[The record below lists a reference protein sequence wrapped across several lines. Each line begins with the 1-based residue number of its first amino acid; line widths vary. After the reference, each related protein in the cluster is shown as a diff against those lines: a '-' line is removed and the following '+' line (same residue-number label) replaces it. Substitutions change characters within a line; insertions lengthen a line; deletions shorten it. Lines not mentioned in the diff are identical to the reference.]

1 MSWPVAGLLLLACA
15 VAGVV
20 LGLVPFRRLRR
31 LLLVLAVVGVLALF
45 APVRCSTTEPGGA
58 VGADPGQF
66 GGQRSCATLAGWRLP
81 EAASLDGDGPGYA
94 LALGGSALVLGGS
107 ALVGTIRRRRAPLEA

>member
-1 MSWPVAGLLLLACA
+1 MSWPVAGALLLGCLVAGVVIGLVPVRALRSVLLLLA
-15 VAGVV
+15 VAGV
-20 LGLVPFRRLRR
+20 LV
-31 LLLVLAVVGVLALF
+31 LF
-45 APVRCSTTEPGGA
+45 APVRCSTAEPGSP
-58 VGADPGQF
+58 VGAEAGQF

-81 EAASLDGDGPGYA
+81 EVASLDGDGPGYA

>member
-1 MSWPVAGLLLLACA
+1 MSWPIAGTLLLGCL
-15 VAGVV
+15 VV
-20 LGLVPFRRLRR
+20 GLGIGLVRVRALRGV
-31 LLLVLAVVGVLALF
+31 LLVLAVVGVLALF
-45 APVRCSTTEPGGA
+45 APVRCSSAERGA
-58 VGADPGQF
+58 ELGAEPGQF

-107 ALVGTIRRRRAPLEA
+107 ALVGRRRRRTVEA

>member
-1 MSWPVAGLLLLACA
+1 MSWPVAGALLAGCLLT
-15 VAGVV
+15 GVV
-20 LGLVPFRRLRR
+20 LGLAPLRWLRR
-31 LLLVLAVVGVLALF
+31 ILLFLAVLGVLVLF
-45 APVRCSTTEPGGA
+45 APVRCSTAEAGA
-58 VGADPGQF
+58 GLGAEPGQF

-107 ALVGTIRRRRAPLEA
+107 ALVGRRRRRTAEV

>member
-1 MSWPVAGLLLLACA
+1 MSWPVAGVLLLGCLLAGL
-15 VAGVV
+15 VI
-20 LGLVPFRRLRR
+20 GLVPVRPLRGV
-31 LLLVLAVVGVLALF
+31 LLVLAVVGVLALF
-45 APVRCSTTEPGGA
+45 APVRCSTAEPGAELGA
-58 VGADPGQF
+58 EPGQF

-107 ALVGTIRRRRAPLEA
+107 SLVGRRRRRTVEA